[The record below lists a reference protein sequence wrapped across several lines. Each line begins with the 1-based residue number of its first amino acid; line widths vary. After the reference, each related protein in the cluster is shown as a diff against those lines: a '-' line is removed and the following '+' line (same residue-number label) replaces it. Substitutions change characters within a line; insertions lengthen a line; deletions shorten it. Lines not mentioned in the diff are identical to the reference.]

1 MVLLH
6 CEFSV
11 CTSDDD
17 CREGF
22 YCGEEQPSYI
32 SEGYLKSDASTISG
46 DKTSY
51 ISSSTK
57 FDGLTV
63 ITRPA
68 TDHPDLDRDL
78 TIFAI
83 LQQDSDNDG
92 YVIAKGADRNTVD
105 WALYLQSSESQ
116 ITLSCRTV
124 NGTTYMITFMNVA
137 IDDDCNHSVS
147 AVIDG
152 TNSRALLF
160 IDGEIIGVEEDI
172 PDSQFQPG
180 VSITYLSS
188 QNFGPLYTCMYAL
201 QPIHIL
207 YLSTY

>member
-17 CREGF
+17 CREGS

-32 SEGYLKSDASTISG
+32 SEGHLESVASAISG
-46 DKTSY
+46 DQSSY
-51 ISSSTK
+51 ISASTK

-92 YVIAKGADRNTVD
+92 YVIAKGADRSTVD

-116 ITLSCRTV
+116 ITLSYRTV
-124 NGTTYMITFMNVA
+124 IGVTHTITFTNMA
-137 IDDDCNHSVS
+137 IADGNNHSIG

-152 TNSRALLF
+152 SNKRALLF
-160 IDGEIIGVEEDI
+160 IDGEIAGVEEDI
-172 PDSQFQPG
+172 PECHFEPG
-180 VSITYLSS
+180 VSMCDV
-188 QNFGPLYTCMYAL
+188 NLYN
-201 QPIHIL
+201 HVHHN
-207 YLSTY
+207 